1 MTPSIRELFD
11 QILLLKQ
18 GSGSRF
24 LIQKLQ
30 QKVDKIKRQ
39 ASDKQAT
46 NKTN

>member
-1 MTPSIRELFD
+1 MTPTIRELFN

-18 GSGSRF
+18 RSGSRF

-30 QKVDKIKRQ
+30 QEVDKRKRQ

-46 NKTN
+46 NKTY

>member
-18 GSGSRF
+18 RSGSRF

-39 ASDKQAT
+39 ASDKQTT

>member
-1 MTPSIRELFD
+1 MTPKIRELMN
-11 QILLLKQ
+11 QILLLKLN
-18 GSGSRF
+18 SGSRF

-30 QKVDKIKRQ
+30 QKVDKIMRQ

>member
-1 MTPSIRELFD
+1 MTPTIRELFN

-18 GSGSRF
+18 RSGSRF

-30 QKVDKIKRQ
+30 QKVDEIKRQ
-39 ASDKQAT
+39 ASDKQVT